1 MKTGMSSNEP
11 TSQSGAIAPSIRR
24 DAFAARSSVGLSAW
38 RTLLERGGMLFALAA
53 LIIGFALAQPAFLS
67 VDNLFSILQSVSI
80 TALLGIGVTVTLAA
94 GGFDLSVGSIAAST
108 QMAASYVLV
117 VWHGGTWLAFGAC
130 LAFGLAAGLGNA
142 LLITRLRVPDQL
154 ATLGSL
160 FLLAGLQL
168 IPTGGRSLA
177 TGTILP
183 DGSEA
188 SGVFPDAFLALGRMR
203 VFEIV
208 PLPVIVLGLVTA
220 IGAVVMQTTRWGR
233 VLYAIGG
240 NETAARLAGAPTRR
254 YRAAAYVASGAIA
267 ALGGLLIAARVGR
280 GDVSAGHSLL
290 LDAVAASL
298 VGYAVGGAKRPNVLG
313 TVIGAVFVGVLL
325 NGLTMLNAPYYMQD
339 FIKGALL
346 VGALALTFS
355 VGTRDDAHA

>member
-1 MKTGMSSNEP
+1 MKSSTSSNNP
-11 TSQSGAIAPSIRR
+11 PVGAVAPPLHRDTIIARTPRPQ
-24 DAFAARSSVGLSAW
+24 VW
-38 RTLLERGGMLFALAA
+38 RTALERSGMLLALAA
-53 LIIGFALAQPAFLS
+53 LVVLFAIEQPAFLH

-80 TALLGIGVTVTLAA
+80 TALLGIGVTITLAA
-94 GGFDLSVGSIAAST
+94 GGFDLSVGSIAASA
-108 QMAASYVLV
+108 QMVASYVLV
-117 VWHGGTWLAFGAC
+117 VWSGGAWSALAAC
-130 LAFGLAAGLGNA
+130 LALGAAAGLFNA

-154 ATLGSL
+154 ATLGTL

-168 IPTGGRSLA
+168 IPTGGRSLT

-183 DGSEA
+183 DGNEA
-188 SGVFPDAFLALGRMR
+188 SGIFPDAFLALGRLR
-203 VFEIV
+203 VFDVV
-208 PLPVIVLGLVTA
+208 PLPVIVLVVLTLLA
-220 IGAVVMQTTRWGR
+220 CVVMETTRWGR

-240 NETAARLAGAPTRR
+240 NETAARLAGAPTAR

-267 ALGGLLIAARVGR
+267 ALGGVLIAARVGR

-290 LDAVAASL
+290 LDAVAAAL

-346 VGALALTFS
+346 VGALAFTFS
-355 VGTRDDAHA
+355 VGKREEGHA

>member
-1 MKTGMSSNEP
+1 MKTRTSSGER
-11 TSQSGAIAPSIRR
+11 SAVVSAVAQSAHSKSTTRAP
-24 DAFAARSSVGLSAW
+24 GPQAW
-38 RTLLERGGMLFALAA
+38 RNLLERSGMLLALAA
-53 LIIGFALAQPAFLS
+53 LVVVFAIEQPAFLDI
-67 VDNLFSILQSVSI
+67 DNLFSILQSVSI

-94 GGFDLSVGSIAAST
+94 GGFDLSVGSIAASA

-117 VWHGGTWLAFGAC
+117 VWHGGTAAAVAAC
-130 LAFGLAAGLGNA
+130 LALGVAAGLFNA
-142 LLITRLRVPDQL
+142 LLIARLRVPDQL
-154 ATLGSL
+154 ATLGTL

-168 IPTGGRSLA
+168 IPTGGRSLT

-183 DGSEA
+183 DGTEA
-188 SGVFPDAFLALGRMR
+188 SGIFPDAFLALGRLR
-203 VFEIV
+203 VFEVV
-208 PLPVIVLGLVTA
+208 PLPVIVLVLLTA
-220 IGAVVMQTTRWGR
+220 LACIVMETTRWGR

-240 NETAARLAGAPTRR
+240 NETAARLAGAPTVR
-254 YRAAAYVASGAIA
+254 YRVAAYAASGAIA
-267 ALGGLLIAARVGR
+267 ALGGVLIAARVGR

-298 VGYAVGGAKRPNVLG
+298 VGYAVGGVKRPNVLG

-346 VGALALTFS
+346 VGALAFTFS
-355 VGTRDDAHA
+355 VGKRGDG